1 MASLRRLGRAVP
13 RDVWVALGFVLLLRA
28 ALSTFGIALWLEGD
42 LPGPCHFE
50 IARDGWAQLPPLAN
64 GPLEFPL
71 VGIWQR
77 WDACWYSK
85 VATFGY
91 QPDGSTAFLPLMPAA
106 MRVVAI
112 PLAGDVALAG
122 LLVSGI
128 AMVVALVGLQR
139 LVTDDLGVS
148 IARRSVW
155 LVVAWPAALY
165 WAAPFTEALFFATSI
180 WTFRF
185 ARRRRWLPAA
195 LAAALAVSTRLPGI
209 LLILPLAWEACRA
222 VWDQWRTGGAV
233 AARSVL
239 ASAVAMA
246 SPALALGAIVAVQV
260 ALTGTNVF
268 ESQSAWGGRDFHPP
282 WETVAAAWDWIQHG
296 SQLRGIEAVNLGALL
311 LCGGLALLGIGRV
324 PASYVLYATA
334 TVLLLAIRIQPTP
347 LTSTV
352 RYLGVAFP
360 CLVVAAVLLRRPSA
374 ERAWLVISAALAGLL
389 TVLFLRGSFV
399 A

>member
-1 MASLRRLGRAVP
+1 MPSLGRLGRAVP
-13 RDVWVALGFVLLLRA
+13 RDVWVALGVVVLLRL
-28 ALSTFGIALWLEGD
+28 ALSALGLVLWLEGD

-91 QPDGSTAFLPLMPAA
+91 LPDGSTTFLPLMPTA
-106 MRVVAI
+106 MRLVSI
-112 PLAGDVALAG
+112 PLGGDVALAG
-122 LLVSGI
+122 LVVSGI

-139 LVTDDLGVS
+139 LVTEDLGIA
-148 IARRSVW
+148 IARRTVW
-155 LVVAWPAALY
+155 LVAAWPTALY
-165 WAAPFTEALFFATSI
+165 WAAPFTEALFLATSV
-180 WTFRF
+180 WAFRF
-185 ARRRRWLPAA
+185 ARHRRWLPAG
-195 LAAALAVSTRLPGI
+195 LAAALAVATRLPGI
-209 LLILPLAWEACRA
+209 LLVLPLAWEVVRA
-222 VWDQWRTGGAV
+222 AVGQWRAGRAASARSLAASAAAV
-233 AARSVL
+233 AA
-239 ASAVAMA
+239 
-246 SPALALGAIVAVQV
+246 PALALGAIVAVQV
-260 ALTGTNVF
+260 ALTHTNLF
-268 ESQSAWGGRDFHPP
+268 DSQDAWGGRDFHPP

-296 SQLRGIEAVNLGALL
+296 SQLRGIEALNLAALL
-311 LCGGLALLGIGRV
+311 LCAALVVLGIGRI
-324 PASYVLYATA
+324 PASYVLYAAA

-347 LTSTV
+347 LTATV

-360 CLVVAAVLLRRPSA
+360 CFVVAALLLRRPSA
-374 ERAWLVISAALAGLL
+374 ERAWLVVSATFAGLL

>member
-13 RDVWVALGFVLLLRA
+13 RDVWVALVAVVILRA
-28 ALSTFGIALWLEGD
+28 SLSALGIVLWLEGD

-85 VATFGY
+85 IATFGY

-106 MRVVAI
+106 MRLVAV
-112 PLAGDVALAG
+112 PLGGDVALAG

-139 LVTDDLGVS
+139 LVADDLGSS

-155 LVVAWPAALY
+155 LVAVWPTALY
-165 WAAPFTEALFFATSI
+165 WAAPFTEALFLATSV
-180 WTFRF
+180 WAFRF
-185 ARRRRWLPAA
+185 ARRQRWLPAA

-209 LLILPLAWEACRA
+209 LLILPLAWEAGRA
-222 VWDQWRTGGAV
+222 ARDQWRTGGVVSARPLVASAIAV
-233 AARSVL
+233 AA
-239 ASAVAMA
+239 
-246 SPALALGAIVAVQV
+246 PALALGAIVAVQV
-260 ALTGTNVF
+260 ALTHTNLF
-268 ESQSAWGGRDFHPP
+268 DSQDAWGGREFHPP

-296 SQLRGIEAVNLGALL
+296 SALRGIEALNLAALL
-311 LCGGLALLGIGRV
+311 LCAGLAVLGIGRV
-324 PASYVLYATA
+324 PASYLLYAAA

-347 LTSTV
+347 LTATV

-374 ERAWLVISAALAGLL
+374 ERAWLVVSAAFAGLL

>member
-1 MASLRRLGRAVP
+1 MPSLSRLVRTVP
-13 RDVWVALGFVLLLRA
+13 RDVWVALGVVVLLRL
-28 ALSTFGIALWLEGD
+28 ALSALGLVLWLEGD

-50 IARDGWAQLPPLAN
+50 IARDGWAQIPPLAN

-91 QPDGSTAFLPLMPAA
+91 LPDGSTTFLPLMPAA
-106 MRVVAI
+106 MRLVSI
-112 PLAGDVALAG
+112 PIGGDVALAG
-122 LLVSGI
+122 LVVSGI

-139 LVTDDLGVS
+139 LVAEDLGIS
-148 IARRSVW
+148 IARRMVW
-155 LVVAWPAALY
+155 LVAVWPTALY
-165 WAAPFTEALFFATSI
+165 WAAPFTEALFLASSV
-180 WTFRF
+180 WAFRF
-185 ARRRRWLPAA
+185 ARHRRWLPAG

-209 LLILPLAWEACRA
+209 LLVLPLAWEAGRA
-222 VWDQWRTGGAV
+222 AVGQWRAEGAVSGRSIAASAAAV
-233 AARSVL
+233 AA
-239 ASAVAMA
+239 
-246 SPALALGAIVAVQV
+246 PALALGAIVAVQV
-260 ALTGTNVF
+260 ALTQTNLF
-268 ESQSAWGGRDFHPP
+268 DSQDAWGGRDFHAP
-282 WETVAAAWDWIQHG
+282 WETVAAAWNWIQHG
-296 SQLRGIEAVNLGALL
+296 SALRGIEALNLTALL
-311 LCGGLALLGIGRV
+311 LCAGLVVLGIGRI
-324 PASYVLYATA
+324 PASYVLYAAA

-347 LTSTV
+347 LTATV

-374 ERAWLVISAALAGLL
+374 ERAWIVMSAALAGLL

>member
-1 MASLRRLGRAVP
+1 MASLRRFGLAVP
-13 RDVWVALGFVLLLRA
+13 RDVWVALAIVLLLRVV
-28 ALSTFGIALWLEGD
+28 LSVLGIVLWLEGD

-91 QPDGSTAFLPLMPAA
+91 LPDGSTSFLPLVPVA
-106 MRVVAI
+106 MRVVSV
-112 PLAGDVALAG
+112 PLGGDVALAG
-122 LLVSGI
+122 LVVSGV
-128 AMVVALVGLQR
+128 AMFVALVGLQR
-139 LVTDDLGVS
+139 LVADDLGVAV
-148 IARRSVW
+148 ARRTSW

-165 WAAPFTEALFFATSI
+165 WLAPFTEAPFLATSV
-180 WTFRF
+180 WAFRF

-209 LLILPLAWEACRA
+209 LLALPLAWEAGRA
-222 VWDQWRTGGAV
+222 AWDRWRAGGGISVRPLATSALAV
-233 AARSVL
+233 AA
-239 ASAVAMA
+239 
-246 SPALALGAIVAVQV
+246 PALALGGIVLAQV
-260 ALTGTNVF
+260 AITGTNLF
-268 ESQSAWGGRDFHPP
+268 ASQDAWGGREFHLP

-296 SQLRGIEAVNLGALL
+296 SMLRGIEALNLAALL
-311 LCGGLALLGIGRV
+311 LCGGLVVLGIGRL
-324 PASYVLYATA
+324 PASYVLYAAA

-360 CLVVAAVLLRRPSA
+360 CLVVAALLLRRPWA
-374 ERAWLVISAALAGLL
+374 ERAWLVASSALAGLL

>member
-1 MASLRRLGRAVP
+1 MASLRTLGNAVP
-13 RDVWVALGFVLLLRA
+13 RDVWVALGLVVLLRA
-28 ALSTFGIALWLEGD
+28 VLSALGIVLWLEGD

-85 VATFGY
+85 VATSGY
-91 QPDGSTAFLPLMPAA
+91 LPDGSTAFMPLMPAA
-106 MRVVAI
+106 MRLVAI
-112 PLAGDVALAG
+112 PLGGDVALAG

-139 LVTDDLGVS
+139 LVADDLGIAV
-148 IARRSVW
+148 ARRTAW
-155 LVVAWPAALY
+155 LVAVWPAALY
-165 WAAPFTEALFFATSI
+165 WMAPFTEALFLATSV
-180 WTFRF
+180 WAFRF
-185 ARRRRWLPAA
+185 ARRRRWLPAGV
-195 LAAALAVSTRLPGI
+195 AAALAVATRLPGI
-209 LLILPLAWEACRA
+209 LLVLPLAWEGARA
-222 VWDQWRTGGAV
+222 ARDQWRSGGGAV
-233 AARSVL
+233 ARSVVE
-239 ASAVAMA
+239 SAVAVA
-246 SPALALGAIVAVQV
+246 APALALGAIIAIQVAVS
-260 ALTGTNVF
+260 GTNFF
-268 ESQSAWGGRDFHPP
+268 ESQDAWGGRDFHPP

-296 SQLRGIEAVNLGALL
+296 SMLRGIEALNLGALL
-311 LCGGLALLGIGRV
+311 LCGGLAVLGIGRI
-324 PASYVLYATA
+324 PASYALYGIA
-334 TVLLLAIRIQPTP
+334 TVLMLAVRIQPTP

-360 CLVVAAVLLRRPSA
+360 CLVVAALGLRRPSVV
-374 ERAWLVISAALAGLL
+374 RTWLVVSGALAGLL

>member
-1 MASLRRLGRAVP
+1 MPSLGWLGRAVP
-13 RDVWVALGFVLLLRA
+13 RDVWVALGVVVLLRL
-28 ALSTFGIALWLEGD
+28 ALSALGLVLWLEGD

-91 QPDGSTAFLPLMPAA
+91 LPDGSTTFLPLMPTA
-106 MRVVAI
+106 MRLVSI
-112 PLAGDVALAG
+112 PLGGDVALAG
-122 LLVSGI
+122 IVVSGI

-139 LVTDDLGVS
+139 LVAEDLGIL
-148 IARRSVW
+148 IARRTVW
-155 LVVAWPAALY
+155 LVAVWPTALY
-165 WAAPFTEALFFATSI
+165 WAAPFTEALFLATSV
-180 WTFRF
+180 WAFRF
-185 ARRRRWLPAA
+185 ARHHRWLPAG
-195 LAAALAVSTRLPGI
+195 LAAALAVATRLPGI
-209 LLILPLAWEACRA
+209 LLVLPLAWEAGRA
-222 VWDQWRTGGAV
+222 ALGQWRAGGAV
-233 AARSVL
+233 SARSIA
-239 ASAVAMA
+239 ASAAAVAA
-246 SPALALGAIVAVQV
+246 PALALGAIVAVQV
-260 ALTGTNVF
+260 ALTHTNLF
-268 ESQSAWGGRDFHPP
+268 DSQDAWGGRDFHPP

-296 SQLRGIEAVNLGALL
+296 SQLRGIEALNLAALL
-311 LCGGLALLGIGRV
+311 LCAALVVLGIGRI
-324 PASYVLYATA
+324 PASYVLYAAA

-347 LTSTV
+347 LTATV

-360 CLVVAAVLLRRPSA
+360 CFVVAALLLRRPSA
-374 ERAWLVISAALAGLL
+374 ERAWLVVSAAFAGLL

>member
-1 MASLRRLGRAVP
+1 MASLRGLGRAVP
-13 RDVWVALGFVLLLRA
+13 RDVWIALGLVVLLRA
-28 ALSTFGIALWLEGD
+28 VLSALGIVLWLEGD

-50 IARDGWAQLPPLAN
+50 IARDSWAQFPPLAN

-91 QPDGSTAFLPLMPAA
+91 QPDGSTTFLPLMPAA
-106 MRVVAI
+106 MRLVAI
-112 PLAGDVALAG
+112 PLGGDVALAG

-139 LVTDDLGVS
+139 LVADDLGIVV
-148 IARRSVW
+148 ARRTAW
-155 LVVAWPAALY
+155 LVAVWPTALY
-165 WAAPFTEALFFATSI
+165 WTAPFTEALFLATSV
-180 WTFRF
+180 WAFRF

-195 LAAALAVSTRLPGI
+195 LAAALAVATRLPGI
-209 LLILPLAWEACRA
+209 LLVLPMAWEAGRA
-222 VWDQWRTGGAV
+222 ARDQWRIGGAA
-233 AARSVL
+233 AARSL
-239 ASAVAMA
+239 AASAVTVAA
-246 SPALALGAIVAVQV
+246 PALALGAIVVVQV
-260 ALTGTNVF
+260 AVTGTNLF
-268 ESQSAWGGRDFHPP
+268 DSQDAWGGRQFHLP

-296 SQLRGIEAVNLGALL
+296 SMLRGIEALNLAALL
-311 LCGGLALLGIGRV
+311 LCGGLAVLGIGRV
-324 PASYVLYATA
+324 PASYVLYGVA

-347 LTSTV
+347 LTATV

-360 CLVVAAVLLRRPSA
+360 CLVVAALGLGRPSA
-374 ERAWLVISAALAGLL
+374 ERAWLIVSAALASLL

>member
-1 MASLRRLGRAVP
+1 MASLRKLGLAVP
-13 RDVWVALGFVLLLRA
+13 RDVWFALGIVLLLRV
-28 ALSTFGIALWLEGD
+28 ALSALGIVLWLEGD

-85 VATFGY
+85 VAVFGY
-91 QPDGSTAFLPLMPAA
+91 LPDGSTTFLPLMPAA
-106 MRVVAI
+106 MRLVSI
-112 PLAGDVALAG
+112 PLGGDVALAG
-122 LLVSGI
+122 LIVSGI
-128 AMVVALVGLQR
+128 AMVVGLVGLQR
-139 LVTDDLGVS
+139 LVADDLGIV
-148 IARRSVW
+148 IARRTAW
-155 LVVAWPAALY
+155 LVVAWPTALY
-165 WAAPFTEALFFATSI
+165 WAAPFTEALFLATSV
-180 WTFRF
+180 WAFRF
-185 ARRRRWLPAA
+185 ARKRRWLPAA

-209 LLILPLAWEACRA
+209 LLVLPLAWEAGRA
-222 VWDQWRTGGAV
+222 AWGRWRTGGGVSGRSLVASALAV
-233 AARSVL
+233 AA
-239 ASAVAMA
+239 
-246 SPALALGAIVAVQV
+246 PALALGAIVLVQV
-260 ALTGTNVF
+260 AITGTNLF
-268 ESQSAWGGRDFHPP
+268 NSQDVWGGRDFHLP

-296 SQLRGIEAVNLGALL
+296 SALRGIEALNLAALL
-311 LCGGLALLGIGRV
+311 LCATLAVLGIGRI
-324 PASYVLYATA
+324 PASYVLYGIA

-352 RYLGVAFP
+352 RLLGVAFP

-374 ERAWLVISAALAGLL
+374 ERAWLVVSSALAGLL